1 MWVTDER
8 FVEVVHSTWDMGSH
22 IDPMSSVL
30 MKVDH
35 CQEQLTTW
43 NKKVFG
49 NVCWKLAKVR
59 QQLEKAEARSMA
71 GGGNERLASLNE
83 ELQNLMV
90 LEESMWSQRAKSDWL
105 RYGHQNT
112 KYFHCRAS
120 ERNKRNY
127 ISGIENA
134 TGAWTEDESQ
144 VGDILFK
151 LYSNLF
157 SLANPSF

>member
-1 MWVTDER
+1 MVWVRLDCALASSKWIKKFPTASLHHLSGFSSDHKPIWLCIDDVNSCFYKPLKPFRFEAMWVTDER
-8 FVEVVHSTWDMGSH
+8 FVEVVHSAWDMGLH

-49 NVCWKLAKVR
+49 NVHWKLAKVR

-83 ELQNLMV
+83 E
-90 LEESMWSQRAKSDWL
+90 
-105 RYGHQNT
+105 
-112 KYFHCRAS
+112 F
-120 ERNKRNY
+120 
-127 ISGIENA
+127 
-134 TGAWTEDESQ
+134 
-144 VGDILFK
+144 
-151 LYSNLF
+151 
-157 SLANPSF
+157 